1 MKDIREPT
9 SGFSLVE
16 VLVALLLFALI
27 GSAGFAILDQ
37 ILRTQ
42 RLTEGRL
49 EEIAALQRSM
59 HVIRLD
65 FEHASNTSLMLN
77 NDTTPP
83 TLQLR
88 RSSASS
94 NASEALIIYRLDNGI
109 LNRVVNSGGDQTTP
123 QPLLEA
129 VSNIQWRF
137 FSNNTGWTPEWP
149 SQDNSLPM
157 QQETSNPAAV
167 ELTVTLEPGNET
179 LRRVVLLP
187 AELQ

>member
-49 EEIAALQRSM
+49 AEIATLQRSM
-59 HVIRLD
+59 HMIRLD
-65 FEHASNTSLMLN
+65 FEHASNTSLIFN
-77 NDTTPP
+77 NDTTAP

-94 NASEALIIYRLDNGI
+94 NASEALIIYSLDNGT
-109 LNRVVNSGGDQTTP
+109 LNRIINSDGDQTTP

-129 VSNIQWRF
+129 VSSIRWRF
-137 FSNNTGWTPEWP
+137 FSHNTGWIPEWP
-149 SQDNSLPM
+149 SQDGSLAM
-157 QQETSNPAAV
+157 QQKISNPAAI

-179 LRRVVLLP
+179 FRRVVLLP
-187 AELQ
+187 AELK